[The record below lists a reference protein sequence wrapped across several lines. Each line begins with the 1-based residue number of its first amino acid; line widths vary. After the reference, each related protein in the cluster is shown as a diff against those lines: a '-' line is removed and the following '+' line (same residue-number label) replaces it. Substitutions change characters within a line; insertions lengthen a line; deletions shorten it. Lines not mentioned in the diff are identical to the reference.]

1 MLTNCVTAFRIMYSI
16 IRKGAVDEIEADIE
30 FLRQRDNR
38 CTD

>member
-1 MLTNCVTAFRIMYSI
+1 MRQTDSCISDMYSI

-30 FLRQRDNR
+30 VLRQRDNR